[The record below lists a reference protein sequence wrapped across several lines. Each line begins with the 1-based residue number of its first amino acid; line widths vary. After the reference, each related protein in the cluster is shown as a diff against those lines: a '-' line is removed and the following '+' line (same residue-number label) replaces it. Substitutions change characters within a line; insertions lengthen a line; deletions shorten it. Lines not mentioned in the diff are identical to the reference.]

1 MQRNLLLGLILLTV
15 GAVLLYF
22 GFTASQGVGEQI
34 HETFTGRFTDSTT
47 WYFVIGAAAALAGV
61 AVMAFGPRT

>member
-47 WYFVIGAAAALAGV
+47 WYFVTGAAAALAGV

>member
-1 MQRNLLLGLILLTV
+1 MQRNLLLGLVLLTV